1 MIALE
6 FTIGHLIYNLAYT
19 YKFQLKTAQISWFD
33 DLSCVSKSGVCHK
46 TNKSLAKSF
55 AVIMN
60 DNHLHSAVQ
69 CVEMMKPFSFL
80 FWKKLKMLVG
90 FLFQKNNHALMGI
103 QDKNS
108 VE

>member
-1 MIALE
+1 
-6 FTIGHLIYNLAYT
+6 
-19 YKFQLKTAQISWFD
+19 
-33 DLSCVSKSGVCHK
+33 
-46 TNKSLAKSF
+46 
-55 AVIMN
+55 MN

>member
-1 MIALE
+1 M
-6 FTIGHLIYNLAYT
+6 TGHVIYNLAYT

-60 DNHLHSAVQ
+60 DNHLHSAV
-69 CVEMMKPFSFL
+69 CWNDETIFFSL
-80 FWKKLKMLVG
+80 LKE
-90 FLFQKNNHALMGI
+90 A
-103 QDKNS
+103 
-108 VE
+108 